1 MGEGVCEYKY
11 MVFPVRDTAM
21 GGEQAAVDLQ
31 SGGLQSVNRAIAVLK
46 ILARTGSAGVTEVAE
61 EMGVHKST
69 ISRLLRALEAQGM
82 AQSSARGQYQLGLG
96 ILHLANAIPMRLD
109 LTREARPVLE
119 ALATK
124 FGETVNLAIMN
135 SDHVVNI
142 DEAFGPSTLAATQN
156 WMGRLTP
163 IHATSSGKVFL
174 ASLSAAQR
182 GRILEDLGMP
192 AVTKRTIT
200 SRRALEAQLLAVAS
214 RGYATVQ
221 GELEDGLNGI
231 AVPIRS
237 HEGVVIGA
245 LSVAGPSFRFDPEQ
259 VPGLVEEL
267 KAASQKISEN
277 MGSRSSQV
285 DR

>member
-1 MGEGVCEYKY
+1 MA
-11 MVFPVRDTAM
+11 FPVNDIDSTSDGELQ
-21 GGEQAAVDLQ
+21 GG
-31 SGGLQSVNRAIAVLK
+31 SLQSVDRAIAVLR

-82 AQSSARGQYQLGLG
+82 AQNSGRGKYQLGLG

-119 ALATK
+119 DLAAR
-124 FGETVNLAIMN
+124 FGETVNLAVLSSN
-135 SDHVVNI
+135 HVVNI

-174 ASLSAAQR
+174 ASLSSAQR
-182 GRILEDLGMP
+182 SRVLSDLGMP
-192 AVTKRTIT
+192 AVTKQTIT
-200 SRRALEAQLLAVAS
+200 SRQELEAQLLAVAEA
-214 RGYATVQ
+214 GYATVR

-231 AVPIRS
+231 AVPIRG
-237 HEGVVIGA
+237 HEGTVIGTV
-245 LSVAGPSFRFDPEQ
+245 SISGPSFRFEPEKL
-259 VPGLVEEL
+259 PGLIDEL
-267 KAASQKISEN
+267 KQAGLKISES
-277 MGSRSSQV
+277 MGYVPVQV
-285 DR
+285 HK

>member
-1 MGEGVCEYKY
+1 MA
-11 MVFPVRDTAM
+11 FPVRDVDTAKD
-21 GGEQAAVDLQ
+21 GEHSAAELQ
-31 SGGLQSVNRAIAVLK
+31 GGGLQSVDRAIAVLR

-82 AQSSARGQYQLGLG
+82 AQSSGRGKYQLGLG

-119 ALATK
+119 ALAAR
-124 FGETVNLAIMN
+124 FGETVNLAVLSSN
-135 SDHVVNI
+135 HVVNI

-174 ASLSAAQR
+174 AALPPSQR
-182 GRILEDLGMP
+182 DRILKDLGMP
-192 AVTKRTIT
+192 AVTKQTVT
-200 SRRALEAQLLAVAS
+200 SRQELEEQLLTVAK
-214 RGYATVQ
+214 RGYATVL

-231 AVPIRS
+231 AVPIRG
-237 HEGVVIGA
+237 HEGTVIGA
-245 LSVAGPSFRFDPEQ
+245 VSIAGPSFRFDPEK
-259 VPGLVEEL
+259 VPGLIKEL
-267 KAASQKISEN
+267 QAAGQKISES
-277 MGSRSSQV
+277 MGYESVQAHH
-285 DR
+285 

>member
-1 MGEGVCEYKY
+1 MA
-11 MVFPVRDTAM
+11 FPVNDIDSTSD
-21 GGEQAAVDLQ
+21 GELQ
-31 SGGLQSVNRAIAVLK
+31 GGGLQSVDRAIAVLR

-69 ISRLLRALEAQGM
+69 ISRLLRALEVQGM
-82 AQSSARGQYQLGLG
+82 AQNSGRGKYQLGLG

-119 ALATK
+119 DLAAR
-124 FGETVNLAIMN
+124 FGETVNLAVLSSN
-135 SDHVVNI
+135 HVVNI

-182 GRILEDLGMP
+182 SRVLSDLGMP
-192 AVTKRTIT
+192 AVTKQTIT
-200 SRRALEAQLLAVAS
+200 SRQELEAQLLAVAES
-214 RGYATVQ
+214 GYATVR

-231 AVPIRS
+231 AVPIRG
-237 HEGVVIGA
+237 HEGTVIGTV
-245 LSVAGPSFRFDPEQ
+245 SISGPSFRFQPEKL
-259 VPGLVEEL
+259 PGLIDEL
-267 KAASQKISEN
+267 KKAGLKISES
-277 MGSRSSQV
+277 MGYAHVQV
-285 DR
+285 AK

>member
-1 MGEGVCEYKY
+1 MA
-11 MVFPVRDTAM
+11 FPVRDEDTTTD
-21 GGEQAAVDLQ
+21 GEQSAAELQ
-31 SGGLQSVNRAIAVLK
+31 GGGLQSVDRAIAVLR
-46 ILARTGSAGVTEVAE
+46 ILARAGSAGVTEVAE

-82 AQSSARGQYQLGLG
+82 AQSSGRGKYQLGLG

-119 ALATK
+119 ALAAK
-124 FGETVNLAIMN
+124 FGETVNLAVMS

-174 ASLSAAQR
+174 AALSSAER
-182 GRILEDLGMP
+182 NRILEDLGMP
-192 AVTKRTIT
+192 AVTQQTIT
-200 SRRALEAQLLAVAS
+200 SRQELEEQLLTVTQ
-214 RGYATVQ
+214 RGYSTVR

-231 AVPIRS
+231 AVPIRG
-237 HEGVVIGA
+237 HERTVIGA
-245 LSVAGPSFRFDPEQ
+245 VSIAGPSFRFDPEK
-259 VPGLVEEL
+259 VPGLIEEL
-267 KAASQKISEN
+267 QASGRKISEN
-277 MGSRSSQV
+277 MGYAPTEAHH
-285 DR
+285 